1 MNQERLY
8 IIALIV
14 VALLASI
21 PQIPVDAGVW
31 GAILVVVGIVG
42 GVMIN
47 YEEMLQRIVIYIVAA
62 VLPLIDDSL
71 AYIPAIGDWLNSYF
85 DHVATGV
92 QGMAMGL
99 FVMALIAR
107 AKG

>member
-8 IIALIV
+8 VLALIV

-21 PQIPVDAGVW
+21 PQIPIDAGLW
-31 GAILVVVGIVG
+31 GALLVIVGIVG
-42 GVMIN
+42 GVMVN
-47 YEEMLQRIVIYIVAA
+47 YEEMMQRIVIYIVAA
-62 VLPLIDDSL
+62 VLPMIDDSL
-71 AYIPAIGDWLNSYF
+71 DYIPAIGTWLNTYF
-85 DHVATGV
+85 DNVATGV

-99 FVMALIAR
+99 FVMALVAR

>member
-8 IIALIV
+8 VIALVV

-21 PQIPVDAGVW
+21 PQIPVEVGVW
-31 GAILVVVGIVG
+31 GAILVIVGIVG
-42 GVMIN
+42 GVMVN
-47 YEEMLQRIVIYIVAA
+47 YEEMMQRLVIYVVAA
-62 VLPLIDDSL
+62 VLPIIDDSL
-71 AYIPAIGDWLNSYF
+71 VNIPAVGDWLNGYF

-99 FVMALIAR
+99 FVMALVAR

>member
-8 IIALIV
+8 ILALIV

-21 PQIPVDAGVW
+21 PQIPVDAALW
-31 GAILVVVGIVG
+31 GAILVIVGIIG
-42 GVMIN
+42 GIMVN

-62 VLPLIDDSL
+62 VLPMIDNSL
-71 AYIPAIGDWLNSYF
+71 DYIPVIGTWLNTYF

-99 FVMALIAR
+99 FVMALVAR
-107 AKG
+107 ARG